1 MAFSAGCAII
11 SLKRTMFSPKFTIN
25 NKILQNIGIIEG
37 CKEIINDAPLVP
49 AWEAQFQKE
58 AQIRTIHYGTHI
70 EGNELSFT
78 QAKKVVEG
86 EEVVARERDIQEI
99 INYRNVLQL
108 IDRLGKKEARKLRKG
123 ERINYRQKTLKG
135 IHSRTVEKILLEER
149 VGKYRETQVVI
160 RNGFTGEVAF
170 RPPLAIEVP
179 FQMEDFF
186 KWLNS
191 TTGKEIHPVLRA
203 GIAHYELARIH
214 PFVDGNGR
222 VARAFAIL
230 ILFAEGYDIRRLFS
244 IEEHFDKDAAAYY
257 YALQS
262 VEHLKGDLTGWLEYF
277 TQALAIEL
285 TRIKDKVKQ
294 LSLDKKFRDRLGRQI
309 ALSERQITIVE
320 YLKNNEK
327 LHMKE
332 ARKVLPMVS
341 EDTILRDLKDLMKKG
356 IVKKKGKTKA
366 AHYCL
371 AQ

>member
-1 MAFSAGCAII
+1 
-11 SLKRTMFSPKFTIN
+11 MFSPKFKIT
-25 NKILQNIGIIEG
+25 NKVLKSIGVIEA
-37 CKEIINDAPLVP
+37 CKEIINEAPLIP

-78 QAKKVVEG
+78 QAKKVIEG
-86 EEVVARERDIQEI
+86 EEVTGRERDIQEI

-108 IDRLGKKEARKLRKG
+108 IGKLGKKEAKKLKKN
-123 ERINYRQKTLKG
+123 EKITYKQKTLKE
-135 IHSRTVEKILLEER
+135 IHKKTVEKILSEDR
-149 VGKYRETQVVI
+149 SGKYRNTQVVI
-160 RNGFTGEVAF
+160 RNGITGEVAF
-170 RPPLAIEVP
+170 RPPLAIEVS

-191 TTGKEIHPVLRA
+191 STSRDIHPVLRA

-214 PFVDGNGR
+214 PFIDGNGR
-222 VARAFAIL
+222 VARAFATL
-230 ILFAEGYDIRRLFS
+230 ILFAEDYDIRRLFS

-277 TQALAIEL
+277 TEALAIEL
-285 TRIKDKVKQ
+285 TRVKEKVKQ

-320 YLKNNEK
+320 YLKSNEK
-327 LHMKE
+327 LFMRE
-332 ARKVLPMVS
+332 ARKILPMVS

-356 IVKKKGKTKA
+356 ILKKKGKTKA
-366 AHYCL
+366 AHYFL
-371 AQ
+371 SH